1 MDGDIN
7 PIESIRHLYGFKR
20 LQDGRKL
27 FFILIFKKFILNKL
41 ILRVSKERAS
51 ILGYA
56 SILNKNTV
64 GSNIKFFLNSD
75 VFLDYYFTVIDTDY
89 KSYAITCGSLKV
101 VDQIEENVIIF
112 SRKRSPDDKLIML
125 VKNVLKNK
133 YSIDPT
139 NFKKTYQNDCVK
151 K

>member
-1 MDGDIN
+1 MGSGIN
-7 PIESIRHLYGFKR
+7 PIENIRRLYGFKR

-27 FFILIFKKFILNKL
+27 FFILIFEKFILNKL
-41 ILRVSKERAS
+41 ILRVSKEKAL

-56 SILNKNTV
+56 SIFNKNTV

-101 VDQIEENVIIF
+101 VDHIEENVIIF
-112 SRKRSPDDKLIML
+112 SRKRSPDDKLIMF

-133 YSIDPT
+133 YSIDPS

>member
-1 MDGDIN
+1 
-7 PIESIRHLYGFKR
+7 
-20 LQDGRKL
+20 
-27 FFILIFKKFILNKL
+27 
-41 ILRVSKERAS
+41 LRVSKERAS
-51 ILGYA
+51 VIGYA

-133 YSIDPT
+133 YFIDPT
-139 NFKKTYQNDCVK
+139 NFKKTYQNDCFK